1 MIEAMPQDKIFTAV
15 YCRDKPGADIARIR
29 QEVLAEHLAH
39 IERTIDDI
47 LLAGP
52 LFSPDGK
59 SVTGSLL
66 IYKAASREAAQAMLE
81 ADPYFKADI
90 WQEITFDVL
99 YGAAG
104 DAVGGLA
111 FKEDM

>member
-1 MIEAMPQDKIFTAV
+1 MQNAMPQDKIFTAV
-15 YCRDKPGADIARIR
+15 YCRDKPGADVVRIR

-39 IERTIDDI
+39 IERTIDNI

-52 LFSPDGK
+52 LFSQDGK

-66 IYKAASREAAQAMLE
+66 IYKAASREAARTMLE

-104 DAVGGLA
+104 EAVGGLA
-111 FKEDM
+111 YKEIM

>member
-1 MIEAMPQDKIFTAV
+1 MQNAMPQDKIFTAV

-39 IERTIDDI
+39 IEKIIDDL

-52 LFSPDGK
+52 LFSADGK

-66 IYKAASREAAQAMLE
+66 IYKAKSRQEARAMLE
-81 ADPYFKADI
+81 SDPYFKADI

-111 FKEDM
+111 FKEDL